1 MRATCPDCGAT
12 GHVSAFFA
20 DDDGK
25 RLVAAVIEL
34 PAEVQ
39 RAAMGYL
46 SLFKPPKNSLSSA
59 RATRVVLEL
68 QQLVATGTVCIDDRG
83 GVRRKAPPA
92 LWAQGIEQMLLQRTS
107 LTLPLPSHA
116 YLRKVVFTLADQ
128 VEAKAERAIEEQRK
142 AGQHRATS
150 SPAKAEL
157 TQQERYDNHVKFL
170 RSRLEYGAMTKDEFD
185 QAVAEARERYG
196 IATPTKETP

>member
-25 RLVAAVIEL
+25 RLVAAVVEL
-34 PAEVQ
+34 PPELQ

-46 SLFKPPKNSLSSA
+46 SLFKPAKNSLSSA

-68 QQLVATGTVCIDDRG
+68 QQLVAAGTVCIDDRG
-83 GVRRKAPPA
+83 GVRRTAPAA

-128 VEAKAERAIEEQRK
+128 VEAKAERAIEQQRQ
-142 AGQHRATS
+142 AGQHRATGN
-150 SPAKAEL
+150 PAKREP
-157 TQQERYDNHVKFL
+157 TQREKFDNHAAWL
-170 RSRLEYGAMTKDEFD
+170 QQQLSLGGMTRDEFD
-185 QAVAEARERYG
+185 QAMAKARVRYG
-196 IATPTKETP
+196 IATTENTP

>member
-25 RLVAAVIEL
+25 RLLAAVIEL
-34 PAEVQ
+34 PADLQ
-39 RAAMGYL
+39 RATMGYL
-46 SLFKPPKNSLSSA
+46 SLFKPAKNSLSAA
-59 RATRVVLEL
+59 RATRLVQEL
-68 QQLVATGTVCIDDRG
+68 QQLVAAGTVCIDERG
-83 GVRRKAPPA
+83 GVRRAASPS
-92 LWAQGIEQMLLQRTS
+92 LWVQGIEQMLQQRAS

-128 VEAKAERAIEEQRK
+128 VEAKAEQQLEKQRQ
-142 AGQHRATS
+142 AGQHRSTGTT
-150 SPAKAEL
+150 AKPEP
-157 TQQERYDNHVKFL
+157 TQQERYDNHVIFL
-170 RSRLEYGAMTKDEFD
+170 RSRLDYGAMTKDEFD

-196 IATPTKETP
+196 IATHMKETP